1 MIDKN
6 WKEIVRPNKL
16 EIVESTHT
24 ETYARFNA
32 SPLERGYGVTIG
44 NSLRRILLSSIYGSA
59 IIGVTFDDSLGV
71 LHEFS
76 NISGVY
82 EDVTDIIL
90 NLKKVVLKMHTDKPQ
105 VVTLE
110 KTGPGVVTAADID
123 TGGHIDIINPDQV
136 IATIEKDITLKMQMR
151 VDWGCGYVPAE
162 LNKEK
167 IDAEGW
173 IAIDSVFSP
182 VRRVALNVT
191 PTIVGRRTD
200 YDRLAMEIWTNGVVT
215 PDDALAYGA
224 KILKEYM
231 DVFINFDEEQYESA
245 EDEAAEDENKVNPH
259 LFRTVEE
266 LELSVR
272 SANCLKNANMT
283 YIYELV
289 QKSEAELL
297 KTKNF
302 GRKSLEEIKEK
313 LGKMDLTIGMSLPEL
328 PSEDEIEK
336 IRKRMEEEESK

>member
-1 MIDKN
+1 MIEKN
-6 WKEIVRPNKL
+6 WKEIIKPGKL
-16 EIVESTHT
+16 EIVESTYSDI
-24 ETYARFNA
+24 YARFNA
-32 SPLERGYGVTIG
+32 QPLERGFGVTIG

-59 IIGVTFDDSLGV
+59 IIGVKFDESLGV

-76 NISGVY
+76 SVSGIY

-90 NLKKVVLKMHTDKPQ
+90 NLKKVVLRMHTDKPQ
-105 VVTLE
+105 IVTLE
-110 KTGPGVVTAADID
+110 KKGPCKVVAGDIEA
-123 TGGHIDIINPDQV
+123 GGMVDITNPDQI
-136 IATIEKDITLKMQMR
+136 IATIESDITLKMEMR
-151 VDWGCGYVPAE
+151 VDWGRGYVPAE
-162 LNKEK
+162 INKEK
-167 IDAEGW
+167 IDTQGW
-173 IAIDSVFSP
+173 IAIDAIFSP
-182 VRRVALNVT
+182 VRRVSFNVT

-200 YDRLAMEIWTNGVVT
+200 YDRLSLEVWTNGVVT
-215 PDDALAYGA
+215 PDNALAYAA
-224 KILKEYM
+224 KIQKEYM
-231 DVFINFDEEQYESA
+231 DTFINFHEEEI
-245 EDEAAEDENKVNPH
+245 EKIEEKEEKEKDLNDN

-313 LGKMDLTIGMSLPEL
+313 LAKMGIHIGMKIQNL
-328 PSEDEIEK
+328 PSEEEIEER
-336 IRKRMEEEESK
+336 RKRMEEEESK

>member
-1 MIDKN
+1 MIEKN
-6 WKEIVRPNKL
+6 WKEIIKPGKL
-16 EIVESTHT
+16 EIVEGTFT
-24 ETYARFNA
+24 NTYARFNA
-32 SPLERGYGVTIG
+32 QPLERGFGVTIG

-59 IIGVTFDDSLGV
+59 IIGVRFDESLGV

-76 NISGVY
+76 SIPGIY

-90 NLKKVVLKMHTDKPQ
+90 NLKKVILKMHTDKPQ
-105 VVTLE
+105 VVSLE
-110 KTGPGVVTAADID
+110 KTGPCEVTAGDIA
-123 TGGHIDIINPDQV
+123 TGGNIDVINPDQH
-136 IATIEKDITLKMQMR
+136 IATIENDMTLKMEMR
-151 VDWGCGYVPAE
+151 VDWGRGYVPAE
-162 LNKEK
+162 INKEK
-167 IDAEGW
+167 IDTHGW
-173 IAIDSVFSP
+173 IAIDAIFSP
-182 VRRVALNVT
+182 VRRVSFNVT

-200 YDRLAMEIWTNGVVT
+200 YDRLSLEVWTNGVVT
-215 PDDALAYGA
+215 PDDALAYAA
-224 KILKEYM
+224 KINKEYM
-231 DVFINFDEEQYESA
+231 DSFINFQEEELERQASVDEKEK
-245 EDEAAEDENKVNPH
+245 DLNNN

-313 LGKMDLTIGMSLPEL
+313 LAKMGLHIGMKIPNL
-328 PSEDEIEK
+328 PSPDEIEER
-336 IRKRMEEEESK
+336 RKRMEEEESK

>member
-1 MIDKN
+1 MIEKN
-6 WKEIVRPNKL
+6 WKEIIKPGKL
-16 EIVESTHT
+16 EIVEGTFTS
-24 ETYARFNA
+24 TYARFNA
-32 SPLERGYGVTIG
+32 QPLERGFGVTIG
-44 NSLRRILLSSIYGSA
+44 NSLRRILLSSLYGSA
-59 IIGVTFDDSLGV
+59 IIGVKFEEALGV

-76 NISGVY
+76 SIPGIY

-105 VVTLE
+105 MVSLE
-110 KTGPGVVTAADID
+110 KQGPCEVVAGDIA
-123 TGGHIDIINPDQV
+123 TGGNIDVINPDQH
-136 IATIEKDITLKMQMR
+136 IATIENGMTLKMEMR
-151 VDWGCGYVPAE
+151 VDWGRGYVPAE
-162 LNKEK
+162 INKEK
-167 IDAEGW
+167 IDTHGW
-173 IAIDSVFSP
+173 IAIDAIFSP
-182 VRRVALNVT
+182 VRRVSFNVT

-200 YDRLAMEIWTNGVVT
+200 YDRLSLEVWTNGVVA
-215 PDDALAYGA
+215 PDDALAYAA
-224 KILKEYM
+224 KINKEYM
-231 DVFINFDEEQYESA
+231 ETFINFHEEEIERQGMDEEKER
-245 EDEAAEDENKVNPH
+245 ELNNN

-313 LGKMDLTIGMSLPEL
+313 LAKMGLHIGMKIPNL
-328 PSEDEIEK
+328 PSPEEIEER
-336 IRKRMEEEESK
+336 RKRMEEEESK